1 MLVSILIHGAF
12 LCVRF
17 APPQAFRMGSADSS
31 LEIVL
36 VNAKSE
42 KESPDPQA
50 HAQANLDGGGAEADA
65 DAIPASPLP
74 DMGQI
79 SEGDILASAKSRV
92 EELQKEQKILVEKV
106 DRKIR
111 ESVAP
116 PDDRPTERAPA
127 DTGVSDQA
135 GSPQVLKGMAASIER
150 NIQEQGSRPEKIFV
164 TPRTREVSHAMYYR
178 AMQRKIEEVGT
189 LNFPQ
194 RNGRK
199 LYGDLT
205 VLIPVAID
213 GTLYE
218 GEGGPRVERS
228 SGNAILDRAA
238 IRIVRRAAPFGAFP
252 PKMQQ
257 EFSGKV
263 WVMVARFRFTR
274 DDSLRTD

>member
-1 MLVSILIHGAF
+1 
-12 LCVRF
+12 
-17 APPQAFRMGSADSS
+17 MGTPDSS
-31 LEIVL
+31 LEILL

-42 KESPDPQA
+42 KEPLDPQA
-50 HAQANLDGGGAEADA
+50 AAQASLDGGGADT
-65 DAIPASPLP
+65 DDIPASPLP
-74 DMGQI
+74 DMGQF
-79 SEGDILASAKSRV
+79 SDGDILASAQSRV
-92 EELQKEQKILVEKV
+92 EELQKEQKQLAEKV
-106 DRKIR
+106 DQKIR
-111 ESVAP
+111 ANVTP
-116 PDDRPTERAPA
+116 PVEKPAERAPA
-127 DTGVSDQA
+127 DTGTTDQ
-135 GSPQVLKGMAASIER
+135 GSSQQLLAGMAASIER